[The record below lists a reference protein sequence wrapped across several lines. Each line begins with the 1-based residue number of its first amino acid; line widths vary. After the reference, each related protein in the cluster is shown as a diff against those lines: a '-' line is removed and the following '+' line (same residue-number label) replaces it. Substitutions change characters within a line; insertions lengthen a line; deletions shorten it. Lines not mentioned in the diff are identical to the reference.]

1 MIAAEFRPSSVPSPT
16 VWTVATPTRTYDV
29 RTSSARTALAHAARR
44 SQGPVA
50 IVGLRHEPVAL
61 PSPLKTRSWRVRNA
75 LLPKA
80 LSRHREG
87 EPVAVIAR
95 ALSVPRETVRDWIR
109 RSSL

>member
-1 MIAAEFRPSSVPSPT
+1 MIATEFRPRSVPSPT

-50 IVGLRHEPVAL
+50 IVGLRHEPVVS
-61 PSPLKTRSWRVRNA
+61 PPLKTRSWRVRNA

-87 EPVAVIAR
+87 EPVAAIAR

-109 RSSL
+109 QSSL